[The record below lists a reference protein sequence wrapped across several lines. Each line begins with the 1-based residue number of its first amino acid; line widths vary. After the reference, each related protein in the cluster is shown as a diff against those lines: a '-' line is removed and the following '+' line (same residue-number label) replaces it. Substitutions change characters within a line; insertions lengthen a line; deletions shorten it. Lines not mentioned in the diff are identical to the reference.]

1 MRSSLVSSLP
11 QGGESLL
18 VEAEFSTWLAAAST
32 GSASFATSTTLAAA
46 TTFSTATTSASFAS
60 TSPWLLLAFLSLGPW
75 FPWLPR
81 WSALNILALTT
92 LPVRGTSFSISTPAA
107 AASTSFAAAATT
119 TSTIPTTTAALVGE
133 GEVDVELLLASRSLE
148 VDDGLLLFFVILFLI
163 LLLVSSCLFPLGV
176 NIRSLASFPHVEL
189 GTLLL
194 GLHGFPLVQ
203 SHLLLL
209 LFPGSLCL
217 QLFSGEFS
225 WSFGFLFGGSFV
237 LALGVHG
244 GVRLLALLG
253 HIVLEGSPVAL
264 ATASS
269 LVLSLDSSS
278 VVARLPVEVPLA
290 TTASFSTT
298 ATSTHLAPAAAT
310 SSATVAATIVVTSV
324 LSVALVVPLLSGLA
338 TRAGLARVHYPLP
351 LELAVSLVLLV
362 SFIPGVGSLLL
373 HSRPLGHRLGRGL
386 DLLSLRDLLLGLTL
400 LEDVQRIRVLVEE
413 ESITIC
419 HAYTI
424 DVLHLTI

>member
-18 VEAEFSTWLAAAST
+18 VEAEFSTGLSAAST
-32 GSASFATSTTLAAA
+32 GSASFATSTTLAAT
-46 TTFSTATTSASFAS
+46 TTFSTASASLAS

-81 WSALNILALTT
+81 WSALTILALTA
-92 LPVRGTSFSISTPAA
+92 LPVWGTSFSIATPAA
-107 AASTSFAAAATT
+107 TSSTSFAAAATT
-119 TSTIPTTTAALVGE
+119 TSTIPTTTSTLVGE
-133 GEVDVELLLASRSLE
+133 GEVDVELLLARRSLE

-163 LLLVSSCLFPLGV
+163 LLPVGGCLLPFGV

-194 GLHGFPLVQ
+194 SLHGFPLVQ

-217 QLFSGEFS
+217 QLFSGELS
-225 WSFGFLFGGSFV
+225 WSLGFLFSASFV

-264 ATASS
+264 ATAST

-290 TTASFSTT
+290 A
-298 ATSTHLAPAAAT
+298 
-310 SSATVAATIVVTSV
+310 
-324 LSVALVVPLLSGLA
+324 
-338 TRAGLARVHYPLP
+338 
-351 LELAVSLVLLV
+351 
-362 SFIPGVGSLLL
+362 
-373 HSRPLGHRLGRGL
+373 
-386 DLLSLRDLLLGLTL
+386 
-400 LEDVQRIRVLVEE
+400 
-413 ESITIC
+413 
-419 HAYTI
+419 
-424 DVLHLTI
+424 

>member
-18 VEAEFSTWLAAAST
+18 VEAEFSTWLSAAST
-32 GSASFATSTTLAAA
+32 GSASFATSTTLAAT
-46 TTFSTATTSASFAS
+46 TTFSTATTSASFAP
-60 TSPWLLLAFLSLGPW
+60 TSPWLLLAFLALRPW

-81 WSALNILALTT
+81 CSALTILALTA
-92 LPVRGTSFSISTPAA
+92 LPVRGTPFSITTPAA
-107 AASTSFAAAATT
+107 TSSTSIATAATT
-119 TSTIPTTTAALVGE
+119 TSALVGE
-133 GEVDVELLLASRSLE
+133 GEVDVQLLLASRSLE

-217 QLFSGEFS
+217 QLFGGELS
-225 WSFGFLFGGSFV
+225 WSLRFLFGGSFV

-278 VVARLPVEVPLA
+278 VVTRLPVEVPLA
-290 TTASFSTT
+290 TTASFSTST
-298 ATSTHLAPAAAT
+298 ATTTSTHLSPAAAT
-310 SSATVAATIVVTSV
+310 SSATLTATIVVTSV
-324 LSVALVVPLLSGLA
+324 LSVALVVPLLSGLT
-338 TRAGLARVHYPLP
+338 TRAGLARVHHPLP

-362 SFIPGVGSLLL
+362 SFIPGV
-373 HSRPLGHRLGRGL
+373 
-386 DLLSLRDLLLGLTL
+386 
-400 LEDVQRIRVLVEE
+400 
-413 ESITIC
+413 
-419 HAYTI
+419 
-424 DVLHLTI
+424 

>member
-1 MRSSLVSSLP
+1 M
-11 QGGESLL
+11 
-18 VEAEFSTWLAAAST
+18 
-32 GSASFATSTTLAAA
+32 TLAAT

-60 TSPWLLLAFLSLGPW
+60 TSPWLLLAFLALGPW

-81 WSALNILALTT
+81 CSALAILALTT
-92 LPVRGTSFSISTPAA
+92 LPVWGTSFSITTPAA
-107 AASTSFAAAATT
+107 AASTSFATAATT
-119 TSTIPTTTAALVGE
+119 TSTIPTTTTAALVGE

-163 LLLVSSCLFPLGV
+163 LLLVGGCLFPLGV

-203 SHLLLL
+203 GHLLLL

-217 QLFSGEFS
+217 QLFSGELS
-225 WSFGFLFGGSFV
+225 WSLGFLFGGSFV

-253 HIVLEGSPVAL
+253 HIVLEGSPIAL

-278 VVARLPVEVPLA
+278 VVTRLPVEVPLA
-290 TTASFSTT
+290 TTASFSTSTATTTTTSFAST

-310 SSATVAATIVVTSV
+310 IVVTSV
-324 LSVALVVPLLSGLA
+324 LGVALVVPLLSGLA

-373 HSRPLGHRLGRGL
+373 HSRSLGHRLGRVL
-386 DLLSLRDLLLGLTL
+386 DLLGLRDLLLGLTL
-400 LEDVQRIRVLVEE
+400 LEDVQRIRVLIEE

-419 HAYTI
+419 HAYTV

>member
-1 MRSSLVSSLP
+1 M
-11 QGGESLL
+11 
-18 VEAEFSTWLAAAST
+18 
-32 GSASFATSTTLAAA
+32 TLAAA

-75 FPWLPR
+75 FSWLPR
-81 WSALNILALTT
+81 CSALTILALTA
-92 LPVRGTSFSISTPAA
+92 LPVRGTPFSITTPAA
-107 AASTSFAAAATT
+107 TSSTSIATAATA
-119 TSTIPTTTAALVGE
+119 TSTIPTTTTSALVGE

-163 LLLVSSCLFPLGV
+163 LLLVGGCLLPLGV

-203 SHLLLL
+203 SHLLLP

-217 QLFSGEFS
+217 QLFGGEFS
-225 WSFGFLFGGSFV
+225 WSLGFLFGGSFV

-278 VVARLPVEVPLA
+278 VVARLPIKVPLA
-290 TTASFSTT
+290 TTASFSPSSATTTTTSFAST

-310 SSATVAATIVVTSV
+310 SSATLTATIVVTSV
-324 LSVALVVPLLSGLA
+324 LGVALIVPLLSGLA

-373 HSRPLGHRLGRGL
+373 HSRSLGRRLGRIL
-386 DLLSLRDLLLGLTL
+386 DLLGLRDLLLGLTL

-419 HAYTI
+419 HAYTV

>member
-1 MRSSLVSSLP
+1 M
-11 QGGESLL
+11 
-18 VEAEFSTWLAAAST
+18 
-32 GSASFATSTTLAAA
+32 
-46 TTFSTATTSASFAS
+46 TFSTATTSASFAS

-81 WSALNILALTT
+81 WSALTIFALTA
-92 LPVRGTSFSISTPAA
+92 LPVWRTSFSISTPAA
-107 AASTSFAAAATT
+107 TTSTSFAAAATT
-119 TSTIPTTTAALVGE
+119 TTTIPTTTAALVGE

-148 VDDGLLLFFVILFLI
+148 VDDGLLLFFVIFFLI
-163 LLLVSSCLFPLGV
+163 LLLVGGCLLPLGV

-194 GLHGFPLVQ
+194 SLHGFPLVQ

-209 LFPGSLCL
+209 PGSLCL
-217 QLFSGEFS
+217 RLFGGEFS
-225 WSFGFLFGGSFV
+225 WSLGFLFGGSFV

-264 ATASS
+264 ATASA

-290 TTASFSTT
+290 TTA
-298 ATSTHLAPAAAT
+298 TSTHFSPAAAT

-338 TRAGLARVHYPLP
+338 TRAGLARVHYSLP

-373 HSRPLGHRLGRGL
+373 HSRSLGHRLGRIL
-386 DLLSLRDLLLGLTL
+386 DLLGLRDLLLGLTL

-419 HAYTI
+419 HAYTV

>member
-1 MRSSLVSSLP
+1 MAFLSL
-11 QGGESLL
+11 G
-18 VEAEFSTWLAAAST
+18 
-32 GSASFATSTTLAAA
+32 
-46 TTFSTATTSASFAS
+46 
-60 TSPWLLLAFLSLGPW
+60 PWFLLAFLSLGPW
-75 FPWLPR
+75 FPW
-81 WSALNILALTT
+81 WSALTILALTA
-92 LPVRGTSFSISTPAA
+92 LPVWGTSFSITTTAA
-107 AASTSFAAAATT
+107 TTATSFAAAATT
-119 TSTIPTTTAALVGE
+119 TSTIPTTTTATLVGE
-133 GEVDVELLLASRSLE
+133 GEVDVQLLLASQSLE

-163 LLLVSSCLFPLGV
+163 LLLVGSCLFPLGV
-176 NIRSLASFPHVEL
+176 NIRSLASFTHVEL

-203 SHLLLL
+203 GHLLLL

-217 QLFSGEFS
+217 QFFSGELS
-225 WSFGFLFGGSFV
+225 WSLGFLFGGSFV

-253 HIVLEGSPVAL
+253 HIVLEGSPIAL
-264 ATASS
+264 ATASA

-278 VVARLPVEVPLA
+278 VVARLPVKVP
-290 TTASFSTT
+290 
-298 ATSTHLAPAAAT
+298 
-310 SSATVAATIVVTSV
+310 
-324 LSVALVVPLLSGLA
+324 LA

-373 HSRPLGHRLGRGL
+373 HSRPLGHRLGRVL
-386 DLLSLRDLLLGLTL
+386 DLLGLRDLLLGLTL

-419 HAYTI
+419 HAYTV

>member
-1 MRSSLVSSLP
+1 M
-11 QGGESLL
+11 
-18 VEAEFSTWLAAAST
+18 
-32 GSASFATSTTLAAA
+32 
-46 TTFSTATTSASFAS
+46 TFSTATTSASFAS

-81 WSALNILALTT
+81 WSALTILALAA
-92 LPVRGTSFSISTPAA
+92 LPVWGTSFSIATPAA
-107 AASTSFAAAATT
+107 TASTSFAAAATT
-119 TSTIPTTTAALVGE
+119 TSTIPTTTATLVGE

-163 LLLVSSCLFPLGV
+163 LLLVGGCLFPLRV

-194 GLHGFPLVQ
+194 SLHGFPLVQ

-225 WSFGFLFGGSFV
+225 WSLGFLFGGSFV

-290 TTASFSTT
+290 TTTSFAST
-298 ATSTHLAPAAAT
+298 ATSTHLSPAAAT
-310 SSATVAATIVVTSV
+310 SSATVAATIVVVTS
-324 LSVALVVPLLSGLA
+324 
-338 TRAGLARVHYPLP
+338 
-351 LELAVSLVLLV
+351 
-362 SFIPGVGSLLL
+362 
-373 HSRPLGHRLGRGL
+373 
-386 DLLSLRDLLLGLTL
+386 
-400 LEDVQRIRVLVEE
+400 
-413 ESITIC
+413 
-419 HAYTI
+419 
-424 DVLHLTI
+424 

>member
-1 MRSSLVSSLP
+1 M
-11 QGGESLL
+11 
-18 VEAEFSTWLAAAST
+18 
-32 GSASFATSTTLAAA
+32 TLAAA

-60 TSPWLLLAFLSLGPW
+60 TSPWLLLALLALRPW
-75 FPWLPR
+75 FPWLTR
-81 WSALNILALTT
+81 CSALTILALTA
-92 LPVRGTSFSISTPAA
+92 LPVRGTPFSITTPAA
-107 AASTSFAAAATT
+107 TASTSFAAAATT
-119 TSTIPTTTAALVGE
+119 TSTIPTTTTSTLVGE
-133 GEVDVELLLASRSLE
+133 GEVDVQLLLASRSLE
-148 VDDGLLLFFVILFLI
+148 VNDGLLLFFVIFFLI
-163 LLLVSSCLFPLGV
+163 LLLVGSCLLPLGV
-176 NIRSLASFPHVEL
+176 NIRSLASFTHVEL

-203 SHLLLL
+203 CHLLLL

-217 QLFSGEFS
+217 QLFGCELS
-225 WSFGFLFGGSFV
+225 WSLRFLFGGSFV

-290 TTASFSTT
+290 TTASFTTST
-298 ATSTHLAPAAAT
+298 ATTTTTSFAST
-310 SSATVAATIVVTSV
+310 ATVAATIVVTSV

-373 HSRPLGHRLGRGL
+373 HSRSLGHRLGRIL
-386 DLLSLRDLLLGLTL
+386 DLLGLRDLLLGLTL
-400 LEDVQRIRVLVEE
+400 LEDVQRIRVLIEE

-419 HAYTI
+419 HAYTV

>member
-1 MRSSLVSSLP
+1 M
-11 QGGESLL
+11 
-18 VEAEFSTWLAAAST
+18 
-32 GSASFATSTTLAAA
+32 
-46 TTFSTATTSASFAS
+46 TFSTATTSASFAS

-81 WSALNILALTT
+81 WSALTILALAA
-92 LPVRGTSFSISTPAA
+92 LPVWGTSFSIATPAA
-107 AASTSFAAAATT
+107 TSTSFATAATT
-119 TSTIPTTTAALVGE
+119 TSTIPTTTTAALVGE

-163 LLLVSSCLFPLGV
+163 LLLVGGCLFPLRV
-176 NIRSLASFPHVEL
+176 NIRSLASFTHVEL

-217 QLFSGEFS
+217 QLFGGELS
-225 WSFGFLFGGSFV
+225 WSLGFFFGGSFV

-278 VVARLPVEVPLA
+278 VVARLPVEVPLT
-290 TTASFSTT
+290 TTASFSTST
-298 ATSTHLAPAAAT
+298 ATTTTTSFASAATSTHLAPAAAT
-310 SSATVAATIVVTSV
+310 SSATVAATIVVTSI

-338 TRAGLARVHYPLP
+338 TRAGLTRVHYPLP
-351 LELAVSLVLLV
+351 LKLAVSLVLLSQLPFLV
-362 SFIPGVGSLLL
+362 LAASF
-373 HSRPLGHRLGRGL
+373 
-386 DLLSLRDLLLGLTL
+386 
-400 LEDVQRIRVLVEE
+400 
-413 ESITIC
+413 
-419 HAYTI
+419 
-424 DVLHLTI
+424 

>member
-81 WSALNILALTT
+81 WSALAILALTT
-92 LPVRGTSFSISTPAA
+92 LPVWGTSFTITTTAA
-107 AASTSFAAAATT
+107 TASTSFATAATT

-133 GEVDVELLLASRSLE
+133 GEVDVQLLLASRSLE

-163 LLLVSSCLFPLGV
+163 HLLVSSCLFPLGV
-176 NIRSLASFPHVEL
+176 NIRSLASFPHVKL

-217 QLFSGEFS
+217 QLFGGELS
-225 WSFGFLFGGSFV
+225 WSLRFLFGGSFV

-290 TTASFSTT
+290 TTASFSTST
-298 ATSTHLAPAAAT
+298 ATTTTTSFASAA
-310 SSATVAATIVVTSV
+310 
-324 LSVALVVPLLSGLA
+324 
-338 TRAGLARVHYPLP
+338 
-351 LELAVSLVLLV
+351 
-362 SFIPGVGSLLL
+362 
-373 HSRPLGHRLGRGL
+373 
-386 DLLSLRDLLLGLTL
+386 
-400 LEDVQRIRVLVEE
+400 
-413 ESITIC
+413 
-419 HAYTI
+419 
-424 DVLHLTI
+424 

>member
-11 QGGESLL
+11 QGGEGLL
-18 VEAEFSTWLAAAST
+18 VEAEFSTWLSTTST

-75 FPWLPR
+75 FPWLSR
-81 WSALNILALTT
+81 WSALTILALPA
-92 LPVRGTSFSISTPAA
+92 LPVWGTSFSISTPAA

-163 LLLVSSCLFPLGV
+163 LLLVGGGLLPLRV
-176 NIRSLASFPHVEL
+176 DIRSLASFPHVEL

-194 GLHGFPLVQ
+194 GLHGFPLVKG
-203 SHLLLL
+203 HLLLF

-217 QLFSGEFS
+217 QLFSGELS
-225 WSFGFLFGGSFV
+225 WSLGFLFGDSFV

-244 GVRLLALLG
+244 GVRFLALLG

-264 ATASS
+264 ATASA

-290 TTASFSTT
+290 TTASFSTSTATTTTTSFAST
-298 ATSTHLAPAAAT
+298 ATSTHLAPTAAT
-310 SSATVAATIVVTSV
+310 STATIAASIIVTSV
-324 LSVALVVPLLSGLA
+324 LGVALVV
-338 TRAGLARVHYPLP
+338 
-351 LELAVSLVLLV
+351 
-362 SFIPGVGSLLL
+362 
-373 HSRPLGHRLGRGL
+373 
-386 DLLSLRDLLLGLTL
+386 
-400 LEDVQRIRVLVEE
+400 
-413 ESITIC
+413 
-419 HAYTI
+419 
-424 DVLHLTI
+424 

>member
-46 TTFSTATTSASFAS
+46 TTFSTATTSASFTS
-60 TSPWLLLAFLSLGPW
+60 TSPWLLLAFLSLGSW

-81 WSALNILALTT
+81 WSALTILALTA
-92 LPVRGTSFSISTPAA
+92 LPVWRTSFSITTPAA
-107 AASTSFAAAATT
+107 TAST
-119 TSTIPTTTAALVGE
+119 LVGE
-133 GEVDVELLLASRSLE
+133 GEVDVQLLLASRSLE
-148 VDDGLLLFFVILFLI
+148 VDDGLLLFFVILFHI

-217 QLFSGEFS
+217 QLFSGELS
-225 WSFGFLFGGSFV
+225 WSLRFLFGGSFV

-244 GVRLLALLG
+244 GVRLFALLG

-290 TTASFSTT
+290 TTASFTTSTAT
-298 ATSTHLAPAAAT
+298 TTTTSFAPAATSTHLSPAAAT

-324 LSVALVVPLLSGLA
+324 LGVALVVPLLPGLA
-338 TRAGLARVHYPLP
+338 TRAGLARVHHPLP

-373 HSRPLGHRLGRGL
+373 HSRSLGHRLGRIL
-386 DLLSLRDLLLGLTL
+386 DLLGLRDLLLGLTL

-419 HAYTI
+419 HAYTV

>member
-46 TTFSTATTSASFAS
+46 TTFSTTTTSASFTS
-60 TSPWLLLAFLSLGPW
+60 TSPWLLLAFLSLGSW

-81 WSALNILALTT
+81 WSALTILALTA
-92 LPVRGTSFSISTPAA
+92 LPVWRTSFSI
-107 AASTSFAAAATT
+107 
-119 TSTIPTTTAALVGE
+119 TTAALVSE
-133 GEVDVELLLASRSLE
+133 GEVDVQLLLASRSLE
-148 VDDGLLLFFVILFLI
+148 VDDGLLLLFVILFLI
-163 LLLVSSCLFPLGV
+163 LLLVGGCLFPLGV

-217 QLFSGEFS
+217 QLFSGKLS
-225 WSFGFLFGGSFV
+225 WSLRFLFGGSFV

-290 TTASFSTT
+290 TTASFS
-298 ATSTHLAPAAAT
+298 P
-310 SSATVAATIVVTSV
+310 
-324 LSVALVVPLLSGLA
+324 P
-338 TRAGLARVHYPLP
+338 R
-351 LELAVSLVLLV
+351 
-362 SFIPGVGSLLL
+362 
-373 HSRPLGHRLGRGL
+373 
-386 DLLSLRDLLLGLTL
+386 
-400 LEDVQRIRVLVEE
+400 
-413 ESITIC
+413 
-419 HAYTI
+419 
-424 DVLHLTI
+424 